1 MRTTSP
7 RRAIVWLLLLLA
19 GGNFGWSALAGAGKP
34 PPVRRADNS
43 PPSERYV
50 PTREELEAAYQRQPG
65 PRPQPGVFKAE
76 ITPHWFADNTRFW
89 YRNDLRGG
97 AKEFILVDAEK
108 GKRDFAFDHKKLAES
123 LSKAAEQEYKPD
135 RLPFGSI
142 EFVDDGKA
150 VQFQVADVVWKCDL
164 ASYECAKV
172 KTGQKP
178 PADEQA
184 AKYEDEAEADAP
196 EAREEFTA
204 FQRPRPDDAGREA
217 RSPDRKW
224 TAFIKD
230 NNVFV
235 RDADGKE
242 TQLSDKGKAGNA
254 HGLLTWSPD
263 SKALVSCR
271 VEPGDNKEVYTIES
285 SPRGGGRAVLHSR
298 GYPLPGDK
306 ATAYEVWT
314 CDIEN
319 KKANKPDV
327 EPVESVY
334 GERPRF
340 RWNKDQRHFT
350 FEKLDRNRQRFRV
363 VEVDSLT
370 GRTRN
375 LIDEKSDTFINT
387 YERYTWVEYL
397 DDSDEMIRVSER
409 DGWKHLY
416 LYDAKKGELKNQI
429 TKGEWVVRRIDRIDE
444 RARQVWFR
452 AGGVNP
458 GQDPYFLHY
467 YRINFDGTGLV
478 ALTEGDGT
486 HTATFSPDR
495 KYLIDTYSRVDTG
508 PVHELR
514 RTSDGKLVCAL
525 EKADISALEATGWKP
540 PEVFVAKGRD
550 GKTDI
555 WGIVARPAKLDP
567 NKKYPVIE
575 DIYAGPHS
583 SYVPKAFSAFNRYQA
598 LTDLGFVVVKM
609 DGMGTANRSKAFHD
623 FCWKNLAD
631 AGFPDRILWIKALAK
646 KYPYV
651 DTTRVGIYGTSAG
664 GQNAV
669 GAVLFH
675 PEFYKV
681 AVASCGCHDNRMDK
695 SSWNEAWMGYPVGPH
710 YAECSNVTHAAKL
723 EGKLLLMVGELDT
736 NVPPEST
743 LRLVD
748 ALIKAK
754 KDFDFLVIP
763 GANHTDGGP
772 YGQRRRNDFFVRH
785 LHGVE
790 PPDRNAPQRGGE

>member
-1 MRTTSP
+1 VALLFVLLSGLFAWAALGGASKPQQPARTDQS
-7 RRAIVWLLLLLA
+7 
-19 GGNFGWSALAGAGKP
+19 GAS
-34 PPVRRADNS
+34 D
-43 PPSERYV
+43 RYV
-50 PTREELEAAYQRQPG
+50 PTREELEVAYQRQP
-65 PRPQPGVFKAE
+65 PRPPVGVFKAE
-76 ITPHWFADNTRFW
+76 VTPHWFDHDTHFW

-97 AKEFILVDAEK
+97 AKEFILVDAEN
-108 GKRDFAFDHKKLAES
+108 GKRDFAFDHKKLAEA
-123 LSKAAEQEYKPD
+123 LSKAADKEYKAD

-142 EFVDDGKA
+142 EFVAENKA
-150 VQFQVADVVWKCDL
+150 VQFQVADVMWKCDL
-164 ASYECAKV
+164 ASYECTKV

-178 PADEQA
+178 PADETPAEQDV
-184 AKYEDEAEADAP
+184 KLDEEPNPDNP
-196 EAREEFTA
+196 EVNEEPVA
-204 FQRPRPDDAGREA
+204 FQRPRPEDAGREA

-224 TAFIKD
+224 TAFVKD
-230 NNVFV
+230 NNVYV

-242 TQLSDKGKAGNA
+242 TQLSDTGKAGNA

-263 SKALVSCR
+263 SKAVVSCR
-271 VEPGDNKEVYTIES
+271 IEPGDSKEVYTIES
-285 SPRGGGRAVLHSR
+285 SPKGGGRAVLHKQD
-298 GYPLPGDK
+298 YPLPGDK

-314 CDIEN
+314 YDVEN
-319 KKANKPDV
+319 KKANKADV
-327 EPVESVY
+327 EPLEYVY

-340 RWNKDQRHFT
+340 RWNKDQHHFT
-350 FEKLDRNRQRFRV
+350 FEKLDRSRQRFRV
-363 VEVDSLT
+363 VEVDAHD
-370 GRTRN
+370 GKTRF
-375 LIDEKSDTFINT
+375 LIDEKTETFINT

-397 DDSDEMIRVSER
+397 NDTDELIQVSER

-444 RARQVWFR
+444 KNRQIWFR
-452 AGGVNP
+452 ASGKNA
-458 GQDPYFLHY
+458 GQDPYLIHFC
-467 YRINFDGTGLV
+467 RINFDGTGLV
-478 ALTEGDGT
+478 ALTDGDGN
-486 HTATFSPDR
+486 HSIVYSPDR
-495 KYLIDTYSRVDTG
+495 KYIIDTYSRVDLA
-508 PVHELR
+508 PVNELR
-514 RTSDGKLVCAL
+514 RVSDGKLMCPL
-525 EKADISALEATGWKP
+525 EKADTSALEATGWKP

-555 WGIVARPAKLDP
+555 WGIVARPAKLDSD
-567 NKKYPVIE
+567 KKYPVIE

-583 SYVPKAFSAFNRYQA
+583 SYVPKTFSGFNRYQS

-623 FCWKNLAD
+623 VCWKNVAD

-646 KYPYV
+646 KYAYV
-651 DTTRVGIYGTSAG
+651 DVTRVGIYGTSAG
-664 GQNAV
+664 GQNST

-681 AVASCGCHDNRMDK
+681 AVSSCGCHDNRMDK
-695 SSWNEAWMGYPVGPH
+695 ASWNEAWMGYPVGQH
-710 YAECSNVTHAAKL
+710 YADSSNITHAGKL
-723 EGKLLLMVGELDT
+723 QGKLLLMVGELDT

-790 PPDRNAPQRGGE
+790 PPDRNAGP